1 MVQFNQQIV
10 LAAETQVYI
19 GMLILVLLLL
29 VLAVVFCSLK
39 IYDLIIALQTQSKLL
54 EASARVRAREIEKK
68 SW

>member
-39 IYDLIIALQTQSKLL
+39 IYDLIIALQKQSKML
-54 EASARVRAREIEKK
+54 EASARVQAREIEKK